1 MLHKGRGPGR
11 SIAAKGMA
19 WTGITVVLA
28 KLMSIVS
35 QIVLG
40 HLLSVETYAVFAAAT
55 AALAFVS
62 GFQNSGVGK
71 VLVQRQSEYER
82 IAADF
87 AGFAFYLGSAGA
99 VVLFL
104 IALGLSAGYGM
115 PDLLPILAVSAITI
129 PIISINSIYT
139 AKQSIALSFKTISIY
154 STTYT
159 AIYYIALLLSAYF
172 GTESFSIA
180 LATLFAAVAM
190 HFVYIRRMGVLDINF
205 RFSPASFWSVF
216 SALKWTML
224 SSYIFGFTQS
234 GDYLVL
240 GRLFDKDQLGYYYFG
255 FMLTANVGLLLSLAI
270 SQTLMPIFSKI
281 KDDTVRLKRAF
292 AQASETIIFLSSI
305 ICLGIVAV
313 APEAVHSLW
322 SGKWDPSIFV
332 AVAMA
337 VTFPLRVLASMAAV
351 ALEARGRWR
360 QRTMLLVYD
369 ALGIMIFAAVGA
381 WLGALSGAAVAV
393 AFHRGVTGLLAF
405 PVAMRSLEFH
415 YGDIGRY
422 FLQSATPFFLI
433 VALVIAF
440 KQWLGPVPGAVEQ
453 LLIAAGVAGAAI
465 AVFLAVTFL
474 TNRKVLGYFVP
485 AINRRT

>member
-1 MLHKGRGPGR
+1 MLRKGTGPGR

-71 VLVQRQSEYER
+71 VLVQRQSEYDR

-87 AGFAFYLGSAGA
+87 AGLAFYLGAAGSI
-99 VVLFL
+99 VLLL
-104 IALGLSAGYGM
+104 IAFGLSAGYGM
-115 PDLLPILAVSAITI
+115 PDLLPILAISSITI

-139 AKQSIALSFKTISIY
+139 ARQSIALSFKTISLY
-154 STTYT
+154 STIYT
-159 AIYYIALLLSAYF
+159 ALYYLALLLSAYL
-172 GTESFSIA
+172 GSKSFSVA
-180 LATLFAAVAM
+180 LATLFAAVAI
-190 HFVYIRRMGVLDINF
+190 HVVYVRRMGLLAINF
-205 RFSPASFWSVF
+205 RFSLSTFWSGLGT
-216 SALKWTML
+216 LKWTML

-234 GDYLVL
+234 GDYIVL
-240 GRLFDKDQLGYYYFG
+240 GRFFDKEQLGYYYFG
-255 FMLTANVGLLLSLAI
+255 FMLTANIGLLLSLAI

-281 KDDTVRLKRAF
+281 KDDPVRLKRAF
-292 AQASETIIFLSSI
+292 VQASETIAFLSSI

-313 APEAVHSLW
+313 APEAVHSIW
-322 SGKWDPSIFV
+322 AGKWDPSIFV

-369 ALGIMIFAAVGA
+369 ALGIMIFAALGA
-381 WLGALSGAAVAV
+381 WLGALAGAAIAV
-393 AFHRGVTGLLAF
+393 ALHRGITGLLAF
-405 PVAMRSLEFH
+405 PVAMKALEFR
-415 YGDIGRY
+415 YGDIGCY
-422 FLQSATPFFLI
+422 FVQSAVPFFPI
-433 VALVIAF
+433 VALVIGF
-440 KQWLGPVPGAVEQ
+440 KQWLGPVSGVVDQ
-453 LLIAAGVAGAAI
+453 LLVAAGVAGAAI

-485 AINRRT
+485 ALNRQA